1 MREGASERPGRRN
14 SGWCHGC
21 CLDVPRTRR
30 GGVEGGGG
38 ERAGWPVATRTRD
51 RSVSSGDLVGTP
63 RCTGHLS
70 ASRDGL
76 IIRHRMVNPEAIL
89 GTPNLALCGRADRP
103 HCHGGLWKW
112 EAASGGKAVRRR
124 IWMPRPAQVVAQSR
138 LRSRSP
144 IDIRPFLQKSHAGFS
159 NSSRV
164 ASETSWISHSL
175 VPDVASDTGFRVI
188 CRILS

>member
-1 MREGASERPGRRN
+1 VARRNANERP
-14 SGWCHGC
+14 
-21 CLDVPRTRR
+21 
-30 GGVEGGGG
+30 
-38 ERAGWPVATRTRD
+38 
-51 RSVSSGDLVGTP
+51 SVSSGDLLGTP

-89 GTPNLALCGRADRP
+89 GTPIWPSVVGLTGRTAMV
-103 HCHGGLWKW
+103 GFGKGK
-112 EAASGGKAVRRR
+112 AASGGKAVRRH
-124 IWMPRPAQVVAQSR
+124 IWMPRPAHVVAQSR

-144 IDIRPFLQKSHAGFS
+144 IDIRPFLQRSHAGFS